1 MNDNRNI
8 DEIDEIVRKNMIES
22 QKYDY
27 GELLKMLAYSNLSS
41 RAAVVALL
49 ASLNDNKLESEE
61 WQTLLEVAAKLLKI
75 SVTDLLGYIKT
86 ILSLNIVPAIPP
98 EMETEMQAMAEERE
112 KELQSMTAAEIE
124 RFEQETDNE
133 EECPYSDEEIEA
145 LMSDGIPYEED
156 DPAWFK

>member
-22 QKYDY
+22 QRYDD

-49 ASLNDNKLESEE
+49 ASLNDNMLESEE

-75 SVTDLLGYIKT
+75 SVTDLLGYIET
-86 ILSLNIVPAIPP
+86 MLSLNIVPSISP
-98 EMETEMQAMAEERE
+98 EMEADMQAMAEERE
-112 KELQSMTAAEIE
+112 EELQSMTAAEIE
-124 RFEQETDNE
+124 RLEQETDNE
-133 EECPYSDEEIEA
+133 EECPYTDEEIEA
-145 LMSDGIPYEED
+145 FMSNGIPYEED
-156 DPAWFK
+156 DPAWFQ